1 MINRKGRKTDRTV
14 VMENIIY
21 KYFADQYNILLEH
34 EHRLQNGCIPDFYKE
49 IIENGKKQDS
59 LIIEIKQ
66 SISDFYSGFGLN
78 FIGSSNY
85 IAVPSDLV
93 GFTINF
99 IETDKKNQTNVG
111 IIEVTAT
118 GLVRIVRYPRWGFF
132 TPYHL
137 LQKRGKINV
146 SIHNR

>member
-1 MINRKGRKTDRTV
+1 LINRKGHKTDRTV
-14 VMENIIY
+14 V
-21 KYFADQYNILLEH
+21 
-34 EHRLQNGCIPDFYKE
+34 
-49 IIENGKKQDS
+49 IENGKKQDS

-66 SISDFYSGFGLN
+66 SISDFYSGCGLN
-78 FIGSSNY
+78 FIGLSNY
-85 IAVPSDLV
+85 MAVPSDLD
-93 GFTINF
+93 GFAINF

-137 LQKRGKINV
+137 LQKRGKKC
-146 SIHNR
+146 

>member
-34 EHRLQNGCIPDFYKE
+34 EYHLQNGCIPDFYTE
-49 IIENGKKQDS
+49 IIENEKKQDS

-66 SISDFYSGFGLN
+66 SISDFYSGCGPN
-78 FIGSSNY
+78 FIGLSNY

-93 GFTINF
+93 GFAINF
-99 IETDKKNQTNVG
+99 IETDKKNQANVG

-137 LQKRGKINV
+137 LQKRGK
-146 SIHNR
+146 